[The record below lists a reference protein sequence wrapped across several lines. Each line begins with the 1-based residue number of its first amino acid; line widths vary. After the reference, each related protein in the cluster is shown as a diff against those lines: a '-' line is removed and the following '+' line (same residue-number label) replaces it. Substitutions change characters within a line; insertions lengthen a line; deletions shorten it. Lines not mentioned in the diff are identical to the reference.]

1 MSYNNDGGCCN
12 GGGWSMPFV
21 MPFPGTQGNGNG
33 WGNGS
38 DMMGWMM
45 MFLFFS
51 LFGFGGYGGGF
62 GGRGVMPGMMG
73 GCAGG
78 NIAADAAAYVGA
90 QNTADRVSGI
100 ATGVDAIAGIATAN
114 GVKLET
120 VKDQSNAAFANLN
133 THLCE
138 AFNNVAQQFN
148 AQTQQGMNLHNSLV
162 ALLNDMRAEQA
173 KCCCETKYRA
183 EADKCEILREVA
195 AAEGRLAARMDAAEK
210 TALLEKINLLQ
221 EQKAGLKTQLENN
234 ANTAQILAA
243 IQAQCGQPRGCAPAP
258 ACGPCGPYPYTPY
271 YNGCCGEDL
280 FQRVVNRAAA
290 GRLEDVLF
298 PAAAP
303 TTAAAAAG

>member
-1 MSYNNDGGCCN
+1 MSYGNDGGCCN
-12 GGGWSMPFV
+12 SGWSMPFV
-21 MPFPGTQGNGNG
+21 FPFPGTQMNGNG
-33 WGNGS
+33 WGNGG

-62 GGRGVMPGMMG
+62 GARGGMPMPFMG
-73 GCAGG
+73 CGAGAAAAG
-78 NIAADAAAYVGA
+78 NIAAETAAYVGA
-90 QNTADRVSGI
+90 QNTADKVSSI

-120 VKDQSNAAFANLN
+120 VKDQNAAGFANLN

-138 AFNNVAQQFN
+138 GFHSISQQFN
-148 AQTQQGMNLHNSLV
+148 TQTTQGMNLHNGIVS
-162 ALLNDMRAEQA
+162 LLNDMRAEQA
-173 KCCCETKYRA
+173 KCCCESRYQA
-183 EADKCEILREVA
+183 AADKCEVLRAIADSEA
-195 AAEGRLAARMDAAEK
+195 RITARMDAAEK
-210 TALLEKINLLQ
+210 TAMLEKINALQ
-221 EQKAGLKTQLENN
+221 EQKAGLK
-234 ANTAQILAA
+234 AQIDLQNQTNQLAA
-243 IQAQCGQPRGCAPAP
+243 MIQQRGCAPAP

-298 PAAAP
+298 PTTTP
-303 TTAAAAAG
+303 TTAATAAG